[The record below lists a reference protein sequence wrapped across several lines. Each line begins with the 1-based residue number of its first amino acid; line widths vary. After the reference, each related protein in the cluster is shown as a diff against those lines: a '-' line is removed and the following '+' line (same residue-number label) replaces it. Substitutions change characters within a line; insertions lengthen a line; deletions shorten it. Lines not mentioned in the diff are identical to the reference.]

1 MPAYAVQRTGEKS
14 PVSATGRSPRA
25 GRSHRIRESAV
36 LSPPASGPGSPD
48 DAAPLYVVLSG
59 LKALP
64 ESERPRERLLGSGAD
79 ALSPAELIAIILG
92 TGSRG
97 EMVTDLA
104 RALLVEFGGLRGLA
118 RASVAELRRRK
129 GLGDAKIAQLKA
141 ALSLA
146 SRLRELP
153 GDERPAIR
161 SPDDVFALVGFEMSA
176 LEQEELRVLL
186 LDTKNRVLAMR
197 TVYVGSATATT
208 LRVGELFR
216 EAIRQNA
223 TAVIVVHNHPS
234 GDPTP
239 SADDVNVT
247 EAIREGGRLL
257 DVAVLDHIVIGQGR
271 HVSLK
276 ATGRG
281 FG

>member
-1 MPAYAVQRTGEKS
+1 M
-14 PVSATGRSPRA
+14 SADGRLRK
-25 GRSHRIRESAV
+25 
-36 LSPPASGPGSPD
+36 PPAQRQVRETASLDRPA
-48 DAAPLYVVLSG
+48 DASADADAPLYVARTS
-59 LKALP
+59 LKTLP
-64 ESERPRERLLGSGAD
+64 QSERPRERLLDSGPD

-118 RASVAELRRRK
+118 RASVAELRQRR
-129 GLGDAKIAQLKA
+129 GLGDAKTAQLKA
-141 ALSLA
+141 ALELA
-146 SRLRELP
+146 GRLRDLP

-186 LDTKNRVLAMR
+186 LDTKNRVLGIR

-216 EAIRQNA
+216 EAIRTNA

-239 SADDVNVT
+239 SSDDVRVT

-257 DVAVLDHIVIGQGR
+257 DVAVLDHVVVGQGR

-276 ATGRG
+276 ARGLG

>member
-1 MPAYAVQRTGEKS
+1 MRSIGKAGTGSLPRQVKETAILAR
-14 PVSATGRSPRA
+14 PSA
-25 GRSHRIRESAV
+25 
-36 LSPPASGPGSPD
+36 PAS
-48 DAAPLYVVLSG
+48 DADEAESLYVARVG

-64 ESERPRERLLGSGAD
+64 ESERPRERLLVSGSD
-79 ALSPAELIAIILG
+79 ALSPAELIAIILA
-92 TGSRG
+92 TGSKG

-118 RASVAELRRRK
+118 RASVADLRRRK

-141 ALSLA
+141 ALALA

-153 GDERPAIR
+153 ADERPVIR
-161 SPDDVFALVGFEMSA
+161 SPDDVFALVGFEMAA

-186 LDTKNRVLAMR
+186 LDTKNRVLGMR
-197 TVYVGSATATT
+197 TIYVGSATATT

-216 EAIRQNA
+216 EAIRANA

-239 SADDVNVT
+239 SSDDVRVT
-247 EAIREGGRLL
+247 EAIRDGGRLL
-257 DVAVLDHIVIGQGR
+257 DIQVLDHVVVGVGR

-276 ATGRG
+276 ARGLG